1 MYGKDCL
8 KYYKL
13 TKIHKHNLD
22 NIISF
27 VLQEFPIYVK
37 T

>member
-8 KYYKL
+8 KSYKL

-27 VLQEFPIYVK
+27 VLQEFPIYTK